1 MCHKAC
7 ANACVTYSKPC
18 IHMHANGEVYKRRG
32 KLVRRG
38 REQQKRKEG
47 KKIEKKKKRAERER
61 GKGGKGNR
69 HSDGQNSSDQEVK
82 FVYPMR
88 ATLQEVEFLPTLVY
102 FPP

>member
-47 KKIEKKKKRAERER
+47 KKIEKKKKEQK
-61 GKGGKGNR
+61 GKEEKGEKEI
-69 HSDGQNSSDQEVK
+69 GIPMVK
-82 FVYPMR
+82 TR
-88 ATLQEVEFLPTLVY
+88 RTKK
-102 FPP
+102 